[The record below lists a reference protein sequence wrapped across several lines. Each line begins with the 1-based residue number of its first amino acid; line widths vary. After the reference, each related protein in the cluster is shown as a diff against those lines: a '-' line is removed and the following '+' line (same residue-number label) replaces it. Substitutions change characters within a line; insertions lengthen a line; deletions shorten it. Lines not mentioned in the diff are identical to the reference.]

1 MITTQDLSQIKT
13 IVENVVEQKFEEKLV
28 PINSKLDSMDI
39 EFKGINKKLNK
50 LQKGQD
56 EIITYFDNKAIRLE
70 KRVDRIEDHLNISSL
85 RGV

>member
-70 KRVDRIEDHLNISSL
+70 KRVDRIEDHLHLSSL